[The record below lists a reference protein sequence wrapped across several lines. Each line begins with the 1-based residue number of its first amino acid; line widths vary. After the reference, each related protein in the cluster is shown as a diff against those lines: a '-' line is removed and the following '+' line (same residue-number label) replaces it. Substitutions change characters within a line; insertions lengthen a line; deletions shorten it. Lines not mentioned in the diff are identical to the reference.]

1 MYRELGGE
9 KQGLH
14 PRMGCEHHECRSDMA
29 AGDPAG
35 QPRKRNCSISG
46 TLQHSEPPNTTRDYG
61 RLWVKGVRRSLL
73 GSRSSVLRFAG
84 YEGLHAMEQKLTH
97 NK

>member
-1 MYRELGGE
+1 
-9 KQGLH
+9 
-14 PRMGCEHHECRSDMA
+14 MGRKVFILEWGVSIMHHEWISDME

-46 TLQHSEPPNTTRDYG
+46 TLQHSEHPNTTRDYG
-61 RLWVKGVRRSLL
+61 GLWVKGVRGSLL

-84 YEGLHAMEQKLTH
+84 YEDLHAMEQKSTH
-97 NK
+97 NE

>member
-1 MYRELGGE
+1 MYIELGGG

-14 PRMGCEHHECRSDMA
+14 PRMGCEHHEWISDIE

-46 TLQHSEPPNTTRDYG
+46 TLQHSERPNTTRDYG
-61 RLWVKGVRRSLL
+61 GLWVKGVRGSLL
-73 GSRSSVLRFAG
+73 GPRPSVLGFAG
-84 YEGLHAMEQKLTH
+84 TWVCMP
-97 NK
+97 